1 MTPADRQ
8 ALLLTRAKADPD
20 ERLRLI
26 GPELLQYADDLRL
39 FQLIG
44 IMFEEEPG
52 TWRLESARR
61 SGSDRH

>member
-8 ALLLTRAKADPD
+8 ALLLSRAKADPD
-20 ERLRLI
+20 GRLRLTA
-26 GPELLQYADDLRL
+26 PELLTHADDLRL

-61 SGSDRH
+61 GY